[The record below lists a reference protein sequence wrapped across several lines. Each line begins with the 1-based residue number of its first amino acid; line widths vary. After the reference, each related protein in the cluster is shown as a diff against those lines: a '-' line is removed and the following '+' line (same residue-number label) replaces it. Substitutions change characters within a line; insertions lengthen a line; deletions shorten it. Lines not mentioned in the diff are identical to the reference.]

1 MGECGDAFF
10 AIQFPF
16 AVERRIVLRGRNVG
30 RRNRS
35 AVDATTLPGR
45 VAVHSDAI
53 QLDYKRIAGQRPF
66 HIEWSRL
73 KVATRRASLHV
84 ASARVVG
91 PRSDRIAGKDAQ
103 RRGIRG

>member
-1 MGECGDAFF
+1 MGECSDAFF

-16 AVERRIVLRGRNVG
+16 AVERRIVLCGRNVS

-53 QLDYKRIAGQRPF
+53 QLDDKRIAGPDCVIVPSWRSF
-66 HIEWSRL
+66 SDAGSGGRKW
-73 KVATRRASLHV
+73 
-84 ASARVVG
+84 
-91 PRSDRIAGKDAQ
+91 PRSRCGLQKKST
-103 RRGIRG
+103 